1 MKYFFNLQEK
11 LFKEDNAAIKES
23 NYLSFKKIGP
33 SANLLP
39 SVWYSVAILLRCH
52 PSAILLPSG
61 FSPQESFDIYRE
73 SKGVHLH

>member
-11 LFKEDNAAIKES
+11 LFQEDNAAIKES

-52 PSAILLPSG
+52 PSAIL
-61 FSPQESFDIYRE
+61 
-73 SKGVHLH
+73 